1 MNTSKRL
8 ELANLIALR
17 LRGINIEDSIA
28 KEADCASD
36 PGSEEISS
44 PGKHRNVGRVG
55 STQSDSDSD
64 FEDDNGGTAAATS
77 IVMPH
82 RALAFRPDMVQGQD
96 SAASSDDSS
105 SSGAPSPMPQ
115 QNGSLAT
122 VPITGSV
129 HTRDRQAEESDNSEN
144 EDSALS
150 QHSDA
155 DGHHSPASLSASPSR
170 LERENL
176 SPETPLQPLVIAP
189 VSPSSSQDSSPTEA
203 SPSTSVKPSRLHL
216 PSCDL
221 DDGGVDSTATS
232 PQPCTPLPS
241 EADAAS
247 ETARLALY
255 REKEYEAKLIMQL
268 SEDVTSKLVLNRG
281 AMFVKHG
288 RQGDP
293 HNRFVWVSSD
303 FKRIHWGDSDTRNS
317 KFMRF
322 EDVSDVQAGKNTAV
336 FQRSYGSKFSSIPE
350 SMCFS
355 VVSGARTLDL
365 QADSVERRNF
375 WVQNLFVLF
384 DNERRKVDELK
395 RQQMDLVRDQKVAAH
410 TSRWRAAFKQW
421 ESSKTKPSEI
431 GEITLAGVPS
441 SLRSKVWPRAIGNQ
455 LQITRQLYDI
465 FKTHAKNART
475 AHEKGDS
482 NAYVSHEASIS
493 VLYKDLPR
501 TFAELGFFH
510 NGGPLEQPL
519 REVLESYIFFRPD
532 VGYVQGMSF
541 IAAMLLLYVEPFE
554 AFVCFSNMMNSAH
567 FLPFYSMDL
576 QHIHAYVSFILQ
588 KMKFFCFLFCF
599 LKLFL
604 CSRPYDQ
611 LLWCF
616 PILLSTSH
624 TYSASALRI
633 PGHAGCARCS
643 STTLALILCNYYFF
657 ASSTVAPNLFLPHF
671 AHTRLSLICICYHG
685 F

>member
-28 KEADCASD
+28 KEADGTSD
-36 PGSEEISS
+36 SGSEEITS
-44 PGKHRNVGRVG
+44 PGKHRNVGRVS
-55 STQSDSDSD
+55 STQSDSESD
-64 FEDDNGGTAAATS
+64 FDDDSGGTAAATN

-82 RALAFRPDMVQGQD
+82 RALAFRPDMAQRQD
-96 SAASSDDSS
+96 SAAASDDSS
-105 SSGAPSPMPQ
+105 SGAASPTPQ
-115 QNGSLAT
+115 QNSSFST
-122 VPITGSV
+122 MPIV
-129 HTRDRQAEESDNSEN
+129 DNIPELYRDRGDQCRESD
-144 EDSALS
+144 DSGHKDAALS
-150 QHSDA
+150 HQSESD
-155 DGHHSPASLSASPSR
+155 DHPSSSSLSASPSH
-170 LERENL
+170 LEREIS
-176 SPETPLQPLVIAP
+176 SPEKPLQLSVTAAI
-189 VSPSSSQDSSPTEA
+189 SPSSSEDSSQHSSPA
-203 SPSTSVKPSRLHL
+203 GVSPSISVKPTSLSL
-216 PSCDL
+216 PAANQN
-221 DDGGVDSTATS
+221 DGIDSASTS
-232 PQPCTPLPS
+232 PQPCTPLAS
-241 EADAAS
+241 EGDAAS
-247 ETARLALY
+247 ESARLALY

-395 RQQMDLVRDQKVAAH
+395 RQQMDLARDQKVAAH

-576 QHIHAYVSFILQ
+576 QHIHAYVSFVLLCEDIAPYSCSTIFILIPVPLVTLVHSNTS
-588 KMKFFCFLFCF
+588 FNCTYPRF
-599 LKLFL
+599 
-604 CSRPYDQ
+604 
-611 LLWCF
+611 
-616 PILLSTSH
+616 ISTLH
-624 TYSASALRI
+624 T
-633 PGHAGCARCS
+633 
-643 STTLALILCNYYFF
+643 STCRY
-657 ASSTVAPNLFLPHF
+657 
-671 AHTRLSLICICYHG
+671 
-685 F
+685 

>member
-1 MNTSKRL
+1 MNSSKRL

-28 KEADCASD
+28 KEADGTSD
-36 PGSEEISS
+36 SGSEEITS
-44 PGKHRNVGRVG
+44 PGKHINVGRVSG
-55 STQSDSDSD
+55 TPSDSESD
-64 FEDDNGGTAAATS
+64 FDDDNGGASAAT
-77 IVMPH
+77 IAAMPH
-82 RALAFRPDMVQGQD
+82 RVPAFRPDMVQKQD
-96 SAASSDDSS
+96 CAASSDDSS
-105 SSGAPSPMPQ
+105 SGAASPIPL

-122 VPITGSV
+122 LPITGNGLESYP
-129 HTRDRQAEESDNSEN
+129 DRHDQGRLSDDSEHEE
-144 EDSALS
+144 AAPS
-150 QHSDA
+150 QHSEVD
-155 DGHHSPASLSASPSR
+155 DLQSPASLDASPDR
-170 LERENL
+170 LGRENS
-176 SPETPLQPLVIAP
+176 SPEKPLQLAITAP
-189 VSPSSSQDSSPTEA
+189 VSPTSSEDSSQHSSPGA
-203 SPSTSVKPSRLHL
+203 VAPSTFVKPSNLSL
-216 PSCDL
+216 PAGDQA
-221 DDGGVDSTATS
+221 DGIDSSATS

-241 EADAAS
+241 EGDSSS
-247 ETARLALY
+247 ESARLALY

-281 AMFVKHG
+281 ATFVKHG

-336 FQRSYGSKFSSIPE
+336 FQRSYGSKYSSIPE

-355 VVSGARTLDL
+355 VVSGSRTLDL

-395 RQQMDLVRDQKVAAH
+395 RQQMDLARDQKVAAH

-421 ESSKTKPSEI
+421 ESSKTKPTEI

-576 QHIHAYVSFILQ
+576 QHIHAYVCVVLH
-588 KMKFFCFLFCF
+588 L
-599 LKLFL
+599 
-604 CSRPYDQ
+604 
-611 LLWCF
+611 
-616 PILLSTSH
+616 
-624 TYSASALRI
+624 
-633 PGHAGCARCS
+633 
-643 STTLALILCNYYFF
+643 
-657 ASSTVAPNLFLPHF
+657 
-671 AHTRLSLICICYHG
+671 
-685 F
+685 

>member
-28 KEADCASD
+28 KQADG
-36 PGSEEISS
+36 GSGSEGEEIST
-44 PGKHRNVGRVG
+44 PGKHRNVGRVYG
-55 STQSDSDSD
+55 TQSDSDSD
-64 FEDDNGGTAAATS
+64 IDGDNGGAAAAEAIIPARS
-77 IVMPH
+77 
-82 RALAFRPDMVQGQD
+82 LASRPQLDEDGD
-96 SAASSDDSS
+96 RGASSEDSSTGASSPSPQHGFAREDVQDGVSHVEPNGHDRSRDASGDEQDDDSDDAAQE
-105 SSGAPSPMPQ
+105 GA
-115 QNGSLAT
+115 GVGERVL
-122 VPITGSV
+122 VDD
-129 HTRDRQAEESDNSEN
+129 HE
-144 EDSALS
+144 
-150 QHSDA
+150 
-155 DGHHSPASLSASPSR
+155 SPASHCTSVSDSKSEQSSPAEPKRPSVSVLASPSPSETASSADVTPASTR
-170 LERENL
+170 RPSNL
-176 SPETPLQPLVIAP
+176 SALAGVTGEADR
-189 VSPSSSQDSSPTEA
+189 SDSA
-203 SPSTSVKPSRLHL
+203 
-216 PSCDL
+216 
-221 DDGGVDSTATS
+221 ATS
-232 PQPCTPLPS
+232 PQPTTPASL
-241 EADAAS
+241 ERDAAAES
-247 ETARLALY
+247 ARLVQD

-281 AMFVKHG
+281 ATFTKHG

-293 HNRFVWVSSD
+293 HSRFVWVSSD
-303 FKRIHWGDSDTRNS
+303 FKRIHWGDADTRNS
-317 KFMRF
+317 KFVRF
-322 EDVSDVQAGKNTAV
+322 EDVSDVQAGKNTVV
-336 FQRSYGSKFSSIPE
+336 FQRSYSSKFSSIPE

-355 VVSGARTLDL
+355 VVSGSRTLDL

-395 RQQMDLVRDQKVAAH
+395 RQQMDQARDQKVAEH

-421 ESSKTKPSEI
+421 ESSKSKPTEI
-431 GEITLAGVPS
+431 VEITLAGVPS

-465 FKTHAKNART
+465 FKTHAKNARM
-475 AHEKGDS
+475 AAAKGDA

-576 QHIHAYVSFILQ
+576 QHIHAYVVAFLRTLYLLMAPSIFV
-588 KMKFFCFLFCF
+588 FLFVP
-599 LKLFL
+599 LFDFI
-604 CSRPYDQ
+604 SRSPPQ
-611 LLWCF
+611 LLRRI
-616 PILLSTSH
+616 PILFST
-624 TYSASALRI
+624 
-633 PGHAGCARCS
+633 
-643 STTLALILCNYYFF
+643 
-657 ASSTVAPNLFLPHF
+657 
-671 AHTRLSLICICYHG
+671 AHTHAAPAL
-685 F
+685 

>member
-1 MNTSKRL
+1 M
-8 ELANLIALR
+8 
-17 LRGINIEDSIA
+17 
-28 KEADCASD
+28 
-36 PGSEEISS
+36 
-44 PGKHRNVGRVG
+44 
-55 STQSDSDSD
+55 
-64 FEDDNGGTAAATS
+64 
-77 IVMPH
+77 
-82 RALAFRPDMVQGQD
+82 
-96 SAASSDDSS
+96 
-105 SSGAPSPMPQ
+105 
-115 QNGSLAT
+115 
-122 VPITGSV
+122 
-129 HTRDRQAEESDNSEN
+129 
-144 EDSALS
+144 
-150 QHSDA
+150 
-155 DGHHSPASLSASPSR
+155 
-170 LERENL
+170 
-176 SPETPLQPLVIAP
+176 
-189 VSPSSSQDSSPTEA
+189 
-203 SPSTSVKPSRLHL
+203 
-216 PSCDL
+216 
-221 DDGGVDSTATS
+221 
-232 PQPCTPLPS
+232 PS
-241 EADAAS
+241 EADAAIAS
-247 ETARLALY
+247 ARLTQD

-281 AMFVKHG
+281 ATFVKHG

-293 HNRFVWVSSD
+293 HSRFVWVSSD
-303 FKRIHWGDSDTRNS
+303 FKRIHWGDADTRNS

-322 EDVSDVQAGKNTAV
+322 DDVTDVQAGKNTVV

-395 RQQMDLVRDQKVAAH
+395 RQQMDLARDQRVAAH

-421 ESSKTKPSEI
+421 ESSKTKPSEL

-465 FKTHAKNART
+465 FKTHAKNARI
-475 AHEKGDS
+475 AHAKGDA

-576 QHIHAYVSFILQ
+576 QHIHAYV
-588 KMKFFCFLFCF
+588 
-599 LKLFL
+599 
-604 CSRPYDQ
+604 Q
-611 LLWCF
+611 LL
-616 PILLSTSH
+616 L
-624 TYSASALRI
+624 
-633 PGHAGCARCS
+633 
-643 STTLALILCNYYFF
+643 
-657 ASSTVAPNLFLPHF
+657 
-671 AHTRLSLICICYHG
+671 
-685 F
+685 

>member
-28 KEADCASD
+28 QAADGDGDSD
-36 PGSEEISS
+36 SADATPNTPGM
-44 PGKHRNVGRVG
+44 HRNVGRAG
-55 STQSDSDSD
+55 APQSDSDSD
-64 FEDDNGGTAAATS
+64 DNGADDSAAGAKPR
-77 IVMPH
+77 V
-82 RALAFRPDMVQGQD
+82 RALAFQSEKVQSQD
-96 SAASSDDSS
+96 SDESSGDS
-105 SSGAPSPMPQ
+105 SSGALSPPLQRGEDDVAAMRTDVINDAPNGHVRPSDSEEEGDGEDGGPNNAAQLGQAAGKHAQDDHLPSPRA
-115 QNGSLAT
+115 G
-122 VPITGSV
+122 
-129 HTRDRQAEESDNSEN
+129 NS
-144 EDSALS
+144 
-150 QHSDA
+150 Q
-155 DGHHSPASLSASPSR
+155 SPS
-170 LERENL
+170 
-176 SPETPLQPLVIAP
+176 PEKLARPAVAA
-189 VSPSSSQDSSPTEA
+189 TE
-203 SPSTSVKPSRLHL
+203 SPSTEDSSEHLSSPDMTPSS
-216 PSCDL
+216 PSNPSTL
-221 DDGGVDSTATS
+221 SLVVSAEAEVTDSAATS
-232 PQPCTPLPS
+232 PQPCTPSP
-241 EADAAS
+241 AGDDAAS
-247 ETARLALY
+247 ESARLALN

-281 AMFVKHG
+281 ATFLKHG
-288 RQGDP
+288 RSGDP
-293 HNRFVWVSSD
+293 HYRFVWVSSD
-303 FKRIHWGDSDTRNS
+303 FKRIHWGDADTRNS

-384 DNERRKVDELK
+384 DIERRKADELK
-395 RQQMDLVRDQKVAAH
+395 RQRIDLARDQQVSAH
-410 TSRWRAAFKQW
+410 ILRWRAAFKQW
-421 ESSKTKPSEI
+421 ETTKTKPLDI
-431 GEITLAGVPS
+431 GEITLGGVPS

-465 FKTHAKNART
+465 FKTHAKNARS
-475 AHEKGDS
+475 AHARGDA

-576 QHIHAYVSFILQ
+576 QHIHACVS
-588 KMKFFCFLFCF
+588 KKVFFCRFGL
-599 LKLFL
+599 
-604 CSRPYDQ
+604 Q
-611 LLWCF
+611 LSIRFIHSSMPFFVQIFVLLHLTPSSSATSVHFSTSSNCTYQRC
-616 PILLSTSH
+616 INTLSTWTCRSSIVPLLLH
-624 TYSASALRI
+624 
-633 PGHAGCARCS
+633 GHPIG
-643 STTLALILCNYYFF
+643 
-657 ASSTVAPNLFLPHF
+657 
-671 AHTRLSLICICYHG
+671 
-685 F
+685 

>member
-28 KEADCASD
+28 QAADGDGDSD
-36 PGSEEISS
+36 NADATPNTPGM
-44 PGKHRNVGRVG
+44 HRNVGRAG
-55 STQSDSDSD
+55 APQSDSDS
-64 FEDDNGGTAAATS
+64 ECGDDNGADDSAAAAAK
-77 IVMPH
+77 PH
-82 RALAFRPDMVQGQD
+82 LPVRALAFQSEKVQSQD
-96 SAASSDDSS
+96 SDESSDDSS
-105 SSGAPSPMPQ
+105 SGALSPPLQREEDDVLAMRTDGINGVPNGHVRPSDSEEEGDGEDGVPNNAAQLGEAAGRHAQDDHLPSPRA
-115 QNGSLAT
+115 G
-122 VPITGSV
+122 
-129 HTRDRQAEESDNSEN
+129 NS
-144 EDSALS
+144 
-150 QHSDA
+150 Q
-155 DGHHSPASLSASPSR
+155 SPS
-170 LERENL
+170 
-176 SPETPLQPLVIAP
+176 PEKLARPAVAA
-189 VSPSSSQDSSPTEA
+189 TE
-203 SPSTSVKPSRLHL
+203 SPSTEDSSEHLSSPDMTPSS
-216 PSCDL
+216 PSNPSTL
-221 DDGGVDSTATS
+221 SLVVSAEAEVTDSAATS
-232 PQPCTPLPS
+232 PQPCTPSP
-241 EADAAS
+241 AGDDAAS
-247 ETARLALY
+247 ESARLALN

-281 AMFVKHG
+281 ATFLKHG
-288 RQGDP
+288 RSGDP
-293 HNRFVWVSSD
+293 HYRFVWVSSD
-303 FKRIHWGDSDTRNS
+303 FKRIHWGDADTRNS

-384 DNERRKVDELK
+384 DIERRKADELK
-395 RQQMDLVRDQKVAAH
+395 RQRIDLARDQQVSAH
-410 TSRWRAAFKQW
+410 ILRWRAAFKQW
-421 ESSKTKPSEI
+421 ETTKTKPLDI
-431 GEITLAGVPS
+431 GEITLGGVPS

-465 FKTHAKNART
+465 FKTHAKNARS
-475 AHEKGDS
+475 AHAKGDA
-482 NAYVSHEASIS
+482 NAYVAHEASIS

-576 QHIHAYVSFILQ
+576 QHIHAYVP
-588 KMKFFCFLFCF
+588 FCFATLNPFHRFFYAVFCSNF
-599 LKLFL
+599 LLYVI
-604 CSRPYDQ
+604 SRPSHQ
-611 LLWCF
+611 LLRRVSA
-616 PILLSTSH
+616 LLQVAH
-624 TYSASALRI
+624 PNSASTLCV
-633 PGHAGCARCS
+633 PGHAG
-643 STTLALILCNYYFF
+643 LLL
-657 ASSTVAPNLFLPHF
+657 
-671 AHTRLSLICICYHG
+671 HG
-685 F
+685 PPIG

>member
-1 MNTSKRL
+1 MNSSKRL

-28 KEADCASD
+28 QQADGDSD
-36 PGSEEISS
+36 SGSEEISS
-44 PGKHRNVGRVG
+44 PGKHVNVGRLSG
-55 STQSDSDSD
+55 PQSDSDSD
-64 FEDDNGGTAAATS
+64 FDEGDGGGAAAATP
-77 IVMPH
+77 VLPH
-82 RALAFRPDMVQGQD
+82 RAFVPSMVPKQD
-96 SAASSDDSS
+96 SSASSDDSS
-105 SSGAPSPMPQ
+105 SGAASPTPLQ
-115 QNGSLAT
+115 DARAAA
-122 VPITGSV
+122 VPIKAATSSNLDRNGLSPASDSD
-129 HTRDRQAEESDNSEN
+129 RDGQASESDDSEQ
-144 EDSALS
+144 EHSALS
-150 QHSDA
+150 QHSEVD
-155 DGHHSPASLSASPSR
+155 DHQSPAPPSASSPPPQKS
-170 LERENL
+170 ESP
-176 SPETPLQPLVIAP
+176 SPEKPLQPDDAAAQS
-189 VSPSSSQDSSPTEA
+189 SPSSSEHSSPAGA
-203 SPSTSVKPSRLHL
+203 SPPSAVKPPRLTL
-216 PSCDL
+216 SASG
-221 DDGGVDSTATS
+221 DGDGADSAATS
-232 PQPCTPLPS
+232 PQPCTPLPTGAD
-241 EADAAS
+241 ADAAS
-247 ETARLALY
+247 ESARLALY

-281 AMFVKHG
+281 ATFVKHG

-336 FQRSYGSKFSSIPE
+336 FQRSYSSKFSSIPE

-395 RQQMDLVRDQKVAAH
+395 RQQMDQARDQKVAAH

-421 ESSKTKPSEI
+421 ESSKSKPSEI

-576 QHIHAYVSFILQ
+576 QHIHACVPFVLHCL
-588 KMKFFCFLFCF
+588 FFMFVFLFLPRLECD
-599 LKLFL
+599 
-604 CSRPYDQ
+604 PPHQ
-611 LLWCF
+611 LLWCI
-616 PILLSTSH
+616 PVLLSTAHPHAS
-624 TYSASALRI
+624 SALCI
-633 PGHAGCARCS
+633 PRHAGSLQRGFVVRLLSWIFGFIVQCS
-643 STTLALILCNYYFF
+643 SSA
-657 ASSTVAPNLFLPHF
+657 
-671 AHTRLSLICICYHG
+671 
-685 F
+685 